1 MDDRRVIDVS
11 LRTRLEAFMRDGE
24 RVYEGDV
31 EALHRTRVASRR
43 LRELVPVL
51 GLSGDTARKVG
62 QRLKKVTK
70 RLGVVRELDVLM
82 LMIDELGRDSRYS
95 STAVEQVAAAV
106 QRAREEA
113 REQLATRLP
122 LAKLQRVAHR
132 LERAAKQRKRM
143 GTRPERRSTHDSTA
157 LMWML
162 DARAVHRAARLRAAI
177 EAAGVVYASERLHD
191 VRIALK
197 KLRYGLELGEEAG
210 RQHASRDRTTLKAAQ
225 DRLGRL
231 HDLEVLIAR
240 VRSEQARLSPPTLT
254 AWRDFGS
261 LQRTLED
268 DCSAL
273 HAEYMHAR

>member
-132 LERAAKQRKRM
+132 LERGQNSGSGWELAPNGEAPT
-143 GTRPERRSTHDSTA
+143 TRP
-157 LMWML
+157 
-162 DARAVHRAARLRAAI
+162 
-177 EAAGVVYASERLHD
+177 
-191 VRIALK
+191 
-197 KLRYGLELGEEAG
+197 
-210 RQHASRDRTTLKAAQ
+210 
-225 DRLGRL
+225 
-231 HDLEVLIAR
+231 
-240 VRSEQARLSPPTLT
+240 P
-254 AWRDFGS
+254 
-261 LQRTLED
+261 
-268 DCSAL
+268 
-273 HAEYMHAR
+273 